1 MVLKLPTMAEKNE
14 SSGATIFTDDELLN
28 LSVRELNRHLR
39 SLSPEESRRLKQR
52 RRTLKNRGYAASC
65 RIKRLTQKDEL
76 DLERIHLQNEVDRIN
91 QENQR
96 MKLELEAFQKKFS
109 DLEQFA
115 KSIGR
120 GMTSMSGESSTT
132 PLRVMMATPINTSP
146 AAVASSESIQMTEN
160 NLHTSGS

>member
-1 MVLKLPTMAEKNE
+1 M
-14 SSGATIFTDDELLN
+14 TDDKKEKYFSQQSKIQSGQSVIFSDEELLN
-28 LSVRELNRHLR
+28 LSVRDLNRHLR

-76 DLERIHLQNEVDRIN
+76 DIERIQLQNEVDRVT

-96 MKLELEAFQKKFS
+96 MKLELEAFQKKFH

-115 KSIGR
+115 KSIGKGSSSYTGDGNVPTLLQVMR
-120 GMTSMSGESSTT
+120 PPTTQQNGDSANTESNMIS
-132 PLRVMMATPINTSP
+132 
-146 AAVASSESIQMTEN
+146 
-160 NLHTSGS
+160 

>member
-1 MVLKLPTMAEKNE
+1 MSKDAEDTKPVV
-14 SSGATIFTDDELLN
+14 FTDDELVN

-39 SLSPEESRRLKQR
+39 CLTPDESRRLKQR

-76 DLERIHLQNEVDRIN
+76 DIERVQLQNEVDRIT

-96 MKLELEAFQKKFS
+96 MKLELEAFQKKFN

-115 KSIGR
+115 KSIGK
-120 GMTSMSGESSTT
+120 GNSVSGETSLPFRIISSQAGFSDGNHSSKDKETG
-132 PLRVMMATPINTSP
+132 SP
-146 AAVASSESIQMTEN
+146 MT
-160 NLHTSGS
+160 G